1 MRYLVDMRLTSSA
14 RPRTPQEGVAFVQQ
28 LIFPTLEMCKKLEA
42 DGTIV
47 AGGPASAAIQLI
59 LIVEAGSALELD
71 TIVERLPIWPLMET
85 KVTPMT
91 TWDGRKQALQARQG
105 H

>member
-1 MRYLVDMRLTSSA
+1 
-14 RPRTPQEGVAFVQQ
+14 
-28 LIFPTLEMCKKLEA
+28 
-42 DGTIV
+42 
-47 AGGPASAAIQLI
+47 LI

-71 TIVERLPIWPLMET
+71 TIVERLPVWPLMET